1 LLNKETALKQNRIDK
16 ILKAITPVAFIILF
30 LAVWELLVILFN
42 VPKWVIAR
50 PLEILSTIIKQ
61 FGKDIWPDMWVSLKT
76 VLIAYPIG
84 AILGIICAGLFTNS
98 ELVSRAISPY
108 ITVLVCTPM
117 MTLVPLLT
125 IIFGFGLV
133 PRIVVVAFQT
143 LAITNMNCCVGFLN
157 VPTERKELMQ
167 SLKASRIVTFF
178 KVTIPS
184 SIPSI
189 FTGLRLGFI
198 VCMTT
203 CIGAEFAGGNDG
215 LGSSIIFNTQFMR
228 LPLAFACIIMVAVI
242 GIVGYNL
249 ISSLENK
256 IMTWKE

>member
-1 LLNKETALKQNRIDK
+1 MNKETALKQRRNDK
-16 ILKAITPVAFIILF
+16 ILKILAPIAFIILF
-30 LAVWELLVILFN
+30 LAAWELLVVSFN
-42 VPKWVIAR
+42 VPKWVIAS
-50 PLEILSTIIKQ
+50 PIQIITAIFNQ
-61 FGKDIWPDMWVSLKT
+61 FVENIWPDMWVTLKT
-76 VLIAYPIG
+76 VIIAYPIG

-98 ELVSRAISPY
+98 ELISRAISPY

-133 PRIVVVAFQT
+133 PRIIVVAFQT

-157 VPTERKELMQ
+157 VPTERKELMK
-167 SLKASRIVTFF
+167 SLKASRIVTFL
-178 KVTIPS
+178 KVTVPS

-203 CIGAEFAGGNDG
+203 CVGAEFAGGNNG

-242 GIVGYNL
+242 GIIGYNL
-249 ISSLENK
+249 ISMLENK

>member
-1 LLNKETALKQNRIDK
+1 MNKETALRKRKADSV
-16 ILKAITPVAFIILF
+16 LKVITPIVFILLF
-30 LAVWELLVILFN
+30 LAIWELAIAVFN
-42 VPKWVIAR
+42 IPVWAVAKPTQI
-50 PLEILSTIIKQ
+50 ISTIFTQ
-61 FGKDIWPDMWVSLKT
+61 FVENIWPDMWVTLKT
-76 VLIAYPIG
+76 ILIAYPIG
-84 AILGIICAGLFTNS
+84 GILGILCAGLFTNS
-98 ELVSRAISPY
+98 EFAAKGISPF

-125 IIFGFGLV
+125 IVFGFGLA
-133 PRIVVVAFQT
+133 PRITVVVIQT

-167 SLKASRIVTFF
+167 SLKANRVVTFL

-184 SIPSI
+184 AVSSI

-203 CIGAEFAGGNDG
+203 CIGAEFAGGNNG
-215 LGSSIIFNTQFMR
+215 LGSAIIFNTQYIK

-242 GIVGYNL
+242 GIIGYEL
-249 ISSLENK
+249 ISLLENK
-256 IMTWKE
+256 LVRWHE